1 MYGFSMIASVPPST
15 TSKTN
20 NKIQKARLCTGYKRK
35 YMFHIFPVKTQQEWL
50 FEICSCLL
58 GTYAV

>member
-1 MYGFSMIASVPPST
+1 MYGLSVIASVPPST
-15 TSKTN
+15 TSETI
-20 NKIQKARLCTGYKRK
+20 NKIQKAHLCTGYKRHC
-35 YMFHIFPVKTQQEWL
+35 MLNIFPVKTQQEWL